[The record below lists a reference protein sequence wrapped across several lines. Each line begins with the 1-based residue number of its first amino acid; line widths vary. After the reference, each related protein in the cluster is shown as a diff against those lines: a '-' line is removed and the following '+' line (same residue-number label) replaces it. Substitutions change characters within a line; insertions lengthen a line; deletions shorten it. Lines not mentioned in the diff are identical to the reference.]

1 MKELSLKQQ
10 DAFLN
15 STARINILEGAVRS
29 GKSFVSLLRWID
41 FCINGPKGPLIIC
54 GRTDKTI
61 KRNIIIPLQN
71 LVGNGVVYRS
81 GKGEIQFYDRTIYV
95 VGANDDRAE
104 AKIRGSEFA
113 GALIDEATLIPENF
127 FKMLL
132 SRMSIPGACLFA
144 STNPDSPYHWLKR
157 DFIDRVHELDLKTF
171 KFNIHDNPSLSE
183 KYIKDLS
190 DEYRGLW
197 YKRFILG
204 DWVIAEGTVFDFF
217 DEDIHVIPYPTSQ
230 AQYYIVGID
239 YGTTNP
245 CVFTL
250 VGYNSEAYPNMWVEK
265 EYYFDSRKEQR
276 QKSDYDY
283 VQDYKKFVDG
293 INVKHIYIDPSAASL
308 KQEFYRNGINNV
320 IDAINDV
327 IPGIRFLGQLLSNG
341 TLKICS
347 FCENTIKEFSTY
359 VWDEKAVLRGED
371 KPLKMNDH
379 AIDSLKYCL
388 YTNFYFKSTK
398 RMTEQDAIEMEREYS
413 NY

>member
-10 DAFLN
+10 DALLN

-132 SRMSIPGACLFA
+132 SRMSIPGASLFA

-157 DFIDRVHELDLKTF
+157 DFIDRAHELDLKTF

-204 DWVIAEGTVFDFF
+204 NWVIAEGTVFDFF

-250 VGYNSEAYPNMWVEK
+250 LGYNPEAYPNMWVEK

-293 INVKHIYIDPSAASL
+293 IAIKHIYIDPSAASL

-320 IDAINDV
+320 IDAKNDV
-327 IPGIRFLGQLLSNG
+327 IPGIRFLGQLLTNG

-359 VWDEKAVLRGED
+359 VWDEKAALRGED

-379 AIDSLKYCL
+379 AIDSIKYC
-388 YTNFYFKSTK
+388 TFSHFFDKSNK
-398 RMTEQDAIEMEREYS
+398 RMTEEDAQRMEREYS
-413 NY
+413 H

>member
-1 MKELSLKQQ
+1 MKPLSEKQQ
-10 DAFLN
+10 FAFNN

-29 GKSFVSLLRWID
+29 GKSFVCLLRWVD
-41 FCINGPKGPLIIC
+41 FCLNGPPGPLIIC

-61 KRNIIIPLQN
+61 KRNIILPLQN
-71 LVGNGVVYRS
+71 LIGNGVIYKA
-81 GKGEIQFYDRTIYV
+81 GKGEVQFFNRTMYV

-113 GALIDEATLIPENF
+113 GALIDEATLMPENF

-157 DFIDRVHELDLKTF
+157 DFIDRIGELDLKTF
-171 KFNIHDNPSLSE
+171 KFTIRDNPSLTE
-183 KYIKDLS
+183 KYIRDLS
-190 DEYRGLW
+190 EEYRGLW

-217 DEDIHVIPYPTSQ
+217 DENIHVIAERPSH
-230 AQYYIVGID
+230 AEYYIVGVD

-250 VGYNSEAYPNMWVEK
+250 VGYNSGSYPNMWVEK
-265 EYYFDSRKEQR
+265 EYYFDSRQEQR

-283 VQDYKKFVDG
+283 VQDYIKFVDG
-293 INVKHIYIDPSAASL
+293 YHVKHIYIDPSAASL
-308 KQEFYRNGINNV
+308 KQELIRSRINNFV
-320 IDAINDV
+320 DAKNDV
-327 IPGIRFLGQLLSNG
+327 IPGIRYLGQLLTNG
-341 TLKICS
+341 TLKICEN
-347 FCENTIKEFSTY
+347 CENTIKEFSTY
-359 VWDEKAVLRGED
+359 VWDTKAALRGED

-379 AIDSLKYCL
+379 AIDSLRYSL
-388 YTNFYFKSTK
+388 FTHFFYRNSN
-398 RMTEQDAIEMEREYS
+398 RMTEEEAIDMERKYRR
-413 NY
+413 